1 MPDLDRAPIARLPH
15 RKDLGRMRSP
25 TRGLLRRLLSG
36 PTLALMVVGAG
47 SVAADDLT
55 RFELTDG
62 SVLVGEALGLAD
74 GVYRIRTAMLG
85 DIDVEASR
93 IRRMERADAG
103 AGGLAG
109 AGFGAAGDNAAPP
122 GYASQ
127 IQGLQQRMVGDS
139 GIMESIIALQGDPE
153 LQRAVADPELIGLI
167 TSGNVEALRNHEG
180 FGRLM
185 QHPGIRAIIEQLT
198 GPDGGLR

>member
-1 MPDLDRAPIARLPH
+1 M
-15 RKDLGRMRSP
+15 
-25 TRGLLRRLLSG
+25 RGLV
-36 PTLALMVVGAG
+36 LALMVVCAAGAG
-47 SVAADDLT
+47 SVAAGDLT

-74 GVYRIRTAMLG
+74 GVYRIRTATLG

-103 AGGLAG
+103 GGGLAG

>member
-1 MPDLDRAPIARLPH
+1 MHDRHHASIARFQRPKRFG
-15 RKDLGRMRSP
+15 RK
-25 TRGLLRRLLSG
+25 RGLA
-36 PTLALMVVGAG
+36 LALMLLGLTGAG

-74 GVYRIRTAMLG
+74 GVYRIRTRTLG
-85 DIDVEASR
+85 DLDVEASR
-93 IRRMERADAG
+93 IRRMERAGAG

-122 GYASQ
+122 GYAGQ

-139 GIMESIIALQGDPE
+139 GIMESIIALQGDPD
-153 LQRAVADPELIGLI
+153 LQRAIADPELIGLI

-198 GPDGGLR
+198 GPGGGLP